1 MAKCSQCD
9 KPAVLGDLCVDHYYK
24 LQQAIYLQSSMV
36 AAMQNL
42 LAAQLDAG
50 TGYLV
55 HHSRIIIPPPPS
67 IGDNVTFNNINIDR
81 STVGAINTGIL
92 SNLDVSMDLAKSKGE
107 DELAAAIK
115 ELTQAIYDSKEVDDS
130 FKNDILDQLQFIV
143 AQATAEPENRST
155 GLVKSVLAGI
165 RSSISVVAGLLAI
178 WDRVEPLIKV
188 AVGIS

>member
-42 LAAQLDAG
+42 LAAELDAG

-55 HHSRIIIPPPPS
+55 HHPRIIIPPPPS

-92 SNLDVSMDLAKSKGE
+92 SNLDVSMDLVKSKGE

-178 WDRVEPLIKV
+178 WDRVEPLIEV

>member
-42 LAAQLDAG
+42 LAAELDAG

-55 HHSRIIIPPPPS
+55 HHPRIIIPPPPS
-67 IGDNVTFNNINIDR
+67 IGDNVTFNNINIDG

-92 SNLDVSMDLAKSKGE
+92 SNLDVSMDLVKSKGE

>member
-24 LQQAIYLQSSMV
+24 LQQAIYLQSSMA

-55 HHSRIIIPPPPS
+55 HHPRIIIPPPPS

-92 SNLDVSMDLAKSKGE
+92 SNLDVSMDLVKSKGE

-155 GLVKSVLAGI
+155 GLVKGMLSGI
-165 RSSISVVAGLLAI
+165 RSSISAVASLLAI
-178 WDRVEPLIKV
+178 WDRVEPLIEMYL
-188 AVGIS
+188 GIG

>member
-42 LAAQLDAG
+42 LAAELDAG

-55 HHSRIIIPPPPS
+55 HHPRIIIPPPPS

-92 SNLDVSMDLAKSKGE
+92 SNLDVSMDLVKSKGE

-143 AQATAEPENRST
+143 AQATAAPENRST

-178 WDRVEPLIKV
+178 WDRVEPLIEV